1 MNSVTAGTDH
11 SPNRI
16 IPLSTVSGDLTLYI
30 AQETEPLGRE
40 ETAWQEEGRDR
51 NTWVSYPILEQSL
64 LLQQL
69 ERH

>member
-1 MNSVTAGTDH
+1 MLPQGLTTTLIALFPS
-11 SPNRI
+11 
-16 IPLSTVSGDLTLYI
+16 VSGDPTLHI
-30 AQETEPLGRE
+30 AEETEPHGRE

-51 NTWVSYPILEQSL
+51 NTWVSYPTLEQSL